1 MVWVEVFMTIDINVM
16 RRLVAGELTT
26 TGADKEAWLELPH
39 GFSTGELEAWPEF
52 YSWTDAA
59 VAYLRLLEEHERLK
73 AELEEQRLVLRAH
86 LYDWRG
92 RINPE
97 WEPDNRM
104 WRRTFPDGRTG
115 QVSAL
120 YRDEEYHTVTWTMGV
135 LGSVAEGRRPAVTG
149 GTADNLREG
158 MRAVEA
164 AWAATASPRP
174 PSPADG
180 A

>member
-1 MVWVEVFMTIDINVM
+1 MTININLL
-16 RRLVAGELTT
+16 RRLRDDIVPCGAVQRSNFDLVHIDSVKQGDMRCPVFRLTPAGHACLS
-26 TGADKEAWLELPH
+26 AM
-39 GFSTGELEAWPEF
+39 
-52 YSWTDAA
+52 
-59 VAYLRLLEEHERLK
+59 EENERLK
-73 AELEEQRLVLRAH
+73 AELEEQRLVVRAH
-86 LYDWRG
+86 LYERRG

-104 WRRTFPDGRTG
+104 WRRAFPDGRTG

-120 YRDEEYHTVTWTMGV
+120 YRDEEHHTVTWTMGV
-135 LGSVAEGRRPAVTG
+135 LGSVTEGRRPAVTG
-149 GTADNLREG
+149 GTSDNLREG
-158 MRAVEA
+158 MRAVEK

>member
-1 MVWVEVFMTIDINVM
+1 MTATARVS
-16 RRLVAGELTT
+16 A
-26 TGADKEAWLELPH
+26 
-39 GFSTGELEAWPEF
+39 
-52 YSWTDAA
+52 
-59 VAYLRLLEEHERLK
+59 LEEEVKLVRRDAVFLKNITTDEPRLAEIRARRDGGYEGETVRDLLRDMSWLIIAVDRFK
-73 AELEEQRLVLRAH
+73 AELEEQRLVVRAH

-115 QVSAL
+115 QVGAL
-120 YRDEEYHTVTWTMGV
+120 HRDEEHHTVTWTMGV

-158 MRAVEA
+158 MRAVEK